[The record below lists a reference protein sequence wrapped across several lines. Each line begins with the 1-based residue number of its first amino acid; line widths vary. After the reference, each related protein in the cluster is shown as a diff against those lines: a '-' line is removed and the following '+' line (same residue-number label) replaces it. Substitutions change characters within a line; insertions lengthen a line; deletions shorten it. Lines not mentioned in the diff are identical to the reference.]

1 MFAAVALAVLA
12 VVFVP
17 FLPDGGLRHVYDRT
31 VGFQASRDSP
41 FSIWGQEHS
50 LDWLQTVVKVLAVGL
65 ALLVAFVPR
74 RRSPVQVAA
83 LGAAVLVAVQLA
95 VNHWFYLYIVWF
107 TPFVLVAIFGSYTH
121 PRSEPSRVR

>member
-1 MFAAVALAVLA
+1 M
-12 VVFVP
+12 
-17 FLPDGGLRHVYDRT
+17 
-31 VGFQASRDSP
+31 
-41 FSIWGQEHS
+41 
-50 LDWLQTVVKVLAVGL
+50 KVLAVGL